1 MIAGELGKVYEDREV
16 IFREGDKG
24 DAMYVIQS
32 GEVKISRMIGKEE
45 INIATLGPGEIFGDM
60 ALFDK
65 SPRSATAT
73 ALGGARVL
81 NIDRKKLFTTINR
94 DPTLVFKILE
104 TMSKR
109 IRKMNIDLS
118 ELKKRSDDS
127 ALRHL
132 DLKESCALILN
143 EAKMIIPADN
153 GSLMLLGSD
162 GALSIQAAFGIECT
176 PKQHLS
182 AGDGIAGDVIRTG
195 KAELVNDVSS
205 DARFRDG
212 YTMKI
217 VSLLCAPIK
226 IRGHCL
232 GVMNMSNC
240 SEKKFTIEDLKLLH
254 SLAIYASVAIEN
266 ARNFSGLKDA
276 TDRVL
281 AHVTI
286 LDTL

>member
-32 GEVKISRMIGKEE
+32 GEVKITRQSGTNEVT
-45 INIATLGPGEIFGDM
+45 IAILGPGEIFGDM

-73 ALGGARVL
+73 SAGGARVL
-81 NIDRKKLFTTINR
+81 SIDRKKLFTTINR
-94 DPTLVFKILE
+94 DPTLVFKLLE
-104 TMSKR
+104 TMSRR
-109 IRKMNIDLS
+109 IRKMNLDLA
-118 ELKKRSDDS
+118 ELRKRSDET

-132 DLKESCALILN
+132 DLKESCALILS

-162 GALSIQAAFGIECT
+162 GALSIQAAFGTDCN
-176 PKQHLS
+176 PKQHLA
-182 AGDGIAGDVIRTG
+182 AGDGIAGDVIGTG
-195 KAELVNDVSS
+195 KAELVNDVSG
-205 DARFRDG
+205 DARFKAGDS
-212 YTMKI
+212 MKI

-226 IRGHCL
+226 IGGHCL

-266 ARNFSGLKDA
+266 ARNFAGLKDA